1 MAHPSHKIA
10 GPMLRNHD
18 PETGAKMI
26 PATPEQV
33 RDALTFPKAW
43 VPYVVANE
51 WVNEASRK
59 NGLKGTSEIA
69 GAKFRTEQELR
80 KYPKVL
86 AAPVRPSR
94 LQRLARHITRLFRK

>member
-1 MAHPSHKIA
+1 
-10 GPMLRNHD
+10 
-18 PETGAKMI
+18 MI

-43 VPYVVANE
+43 VPYVVVNE

-80 KYPKVL
+80 KRPKIFTPPGKL
-86 AAPVRPSR
+86 SR
-94 LQRLARHITRLFRK
+94 LQRVARHITRLFLKH